1 MDDLPTLLVS
11 QFLSGLTRAMVYFL
25 IASGLSLVFGAMN
38 VLNFAHGAFY
48 MLGAFFCYSAL
59 QWLPVTAVSF
69 FAAVVG
75 AALAL
80 ALLGGLI
87 ESTLLRRTYALG
99 HVPQILMTYGLALIL
114 ADLVRLIWGGRFYSI
129 GPPAYLAGV
138 TSAGPL
144 SLPTYH
150 VFLILFGFFVYGT
163 LWWLL
168 YRTDLG
174 RVIRASV
181 YSREMVSALGIDQPR
196 LFTVVF
202 MIGIFLA
209 GIAGG
214 LSAPLTAIGSG
225 MDISILIESFAIVI
239 IGGVGNVT
247 GTLLA
252 SLIVGEVFAFA
263 ILLPQPVPQMAQGFL
278 FIFLI
283 AILVVRPYGLRGS
296 MLRL

>member
-1 MDDLPTLLVS
+1 MDDLLTLLVA

-80 ALLGGLI
+80 AVLGGLI

-129 GPPAYLAGV
+129 GPPTYLAGV
-138 TSAGPL
+138 TSVGPL
-144 SLPTYH
+144 SLPAYH
-150 VFLILFGFFVYGT
+150 VFLILFGFFVYGA
-163 LWWLL
+163 LWLVL
-168 YRTDLG
+168 YRSNLG

-214 LSAPLTAIGSG
+214 LSAPLSAIGSG

-263 ILLPQPVPQMAQGFL
+263 ILLPQPIPQLAQGFL

>member
-1 MDDLPTLLVS
+1 MDDLLTLLVS
-11 QFLSGLTRAMVYFL
+11 QSLSGLTRAMVYFL
-25 IASGLSLVFGAMN
+25 IASGLSLIFGAMN

-48 MLGAFFCYSAL
+48 MLGAFFCYSVL
-59 QWLPVTAVSF
+59 QWLPVTGVSF

-80 ALLGGLI
+80 AVLGGLI
-87 ESTLLRRTYALG
+87 EWTLLRRTYALG

-114 ADLVRLIWGGRFYSI
+114 ADLVRLTWGGRFYSI
-129 GPPAYLAGV
+129 GPPTYLAGV
-138 TSAGPL
+138 TSVGPL
-144 SLPTYH
+144 GLPAYH

-163 LWWLL
+163 LWLVL
-168 YRTDLG
+168 YRSDLG

-214 LSAPLTAIGSG
+214 LSAPLSAIGSG

-263 ILLPQPVPQMAQGFL
+263 ILLPQPIPQLAQGFL